1 MPHKRRLLSLFVL
14 LALAACSRSLS
25 PGEAQ
30 SLVRDYLAPFK
41 VEKLEFKSIART
53 QVTAAGDA
61 YVVVADFLVPYNG
74 KLLNPMPNQTFFI
87 TYNELTHRHEI
98 NQQLTGVA
106 QGIQGMIGIHKM
118 ADTMRAT
125 PYNPSPWNKR

>member
-1 MPHKRRLLSLFVL
+1 MPHKRRLFTLFVV
-14 LALAACSRSLS
+14 LALSACSRSLS

-30 SLVRDYLAPFK
+30 GLVRDYLAPFK

-53 QVTAAGDA
+53 QVPAAGDA
-61 YVVVADFLVPYNG
+61 YIVVANFVVPYNG

-87 TYNELTHRHEI
+87 TYNELTHRYEI

-106 QGIQGMIGIHKM
+106 QGIQGMIGIHRM
-118 ADTMRAT
+118 ADTMKAR